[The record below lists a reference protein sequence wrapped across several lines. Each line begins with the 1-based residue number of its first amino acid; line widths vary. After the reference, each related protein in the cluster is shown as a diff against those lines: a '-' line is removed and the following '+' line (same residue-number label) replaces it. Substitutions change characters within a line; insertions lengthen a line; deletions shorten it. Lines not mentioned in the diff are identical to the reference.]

1 MPSEQA
7 RFSAKNHKPRKG
19 SVSSSVYVKLGKQA
33 SNSKLV
39 KELKR
44 LKYLL
49 GIEENLQ
56 ICWIPNLRMDVDGE
70 VRDGVIYIYVGDEK
84 SALEVL
90 RHELVDYLLTTR
102 LVKPL
107 VDLINLLIK
116 HREGEIYREKENLV
130 KVFCRLLES
139 CKA

>member
-1 MPSEQA
+1 MSSGKVRLNAE
-7 RFSAKNHKPRKG
+7 KHKLPEGFPRSRYKVG
-19 SVSSSVYVKLGKQA
+19 VKLGKKA

-56 ICWIPNLRMDVDGE
+56 VCWVPEPRMDIEGE
-70 VRDGVIYIYVGDEK
+70 VRDGVIYIYVEDEK
-84 SALEVL
+84 RALEVL
-90 RHELVDYLLTTR
+90 RHELVDYLLSSR

-116 HREGEIYREKENLV
+116 HREGEIYR
-130 KVFCRLLES
+130 
-139 CKA
+139 